1 MKTFGRP
8 LFGELSTWIFE
19 SITISPRGSD
29 TVIGSVTE
37 TAGLGLHT
45 ISYKKNFAVD
55 LINCCLILKIIMY
68 KFISFTGLSVVRPL
82 NYYLEVLNVIFY
94 VIIGHL

>member
-1 MKTFGRP
+1 M
-8 LFGELSTWIFE
+8 
-19 SITISPRGSD
+19 SPRGSD

-37 TAGLGLHT
+37 IAVLGLHT

-55 LINCCLILKIIMY
+55 LIHCCLILKIMY
-68 KFISFTGLSVVRPL
+68 KFISFTGLSVVRQL
-82 NYYLEVLNVIFY
+82 NYYLEMLNVILY